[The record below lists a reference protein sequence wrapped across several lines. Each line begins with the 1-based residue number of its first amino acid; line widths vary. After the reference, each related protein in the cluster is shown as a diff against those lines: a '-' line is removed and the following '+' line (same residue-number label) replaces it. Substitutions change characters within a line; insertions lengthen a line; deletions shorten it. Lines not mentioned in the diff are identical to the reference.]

1 MALTR
6 RHPYND
12 GHYTTALHGKHQQ
25 VQMSGKKTSGKGKRG
40 QCLQAREAKYP
51 TPESGVHRDPASSL
65 VAILKISQ
73 YPNTCPHILNHI
85 SN

>member
-25 VQMSGKKTSGKGKRG
+25 VQMSGKKQVERGRGVSACKREKPST
-40 QCLQAREAKYP
+40 QPQSQ
-51 TPESGVHRDPASSL
+51 ESTGTQPAVWWLS
-65 VAILKISQ
+65 
-73 YPNTCPHILNHI
+73 
-85 SN
+85 